1 MKLLGFFLQGVRSL
15 LALLGLGAGNCLYYP
30 TCTSVIA
37 ESFEKN
43 GLLKTIPVIL
53 QRIFICNPIY
63 NKFGKILQY

>member
-30 TCTSVIA
+30 TCTSVVA

-63 NKFGKILQY
+63 KKFGKIWQ

>member
-43 GLLKTIPVIL
+43 GLLKTIPVIF
-53 QRIFICNPIY
+53 QRIIICNLIY
-63 NKFGKILQY
+63 KKFGKIWQY

>member
-43 GLLKTIPVIL
+43 GLLKTIPVIF
-53 QRIFICNPIY
+53 QRIIICNPIY
-63 NKFGKILQY
+63 KKFGKNWQF